1 MDKLEVICFVLVVL
15 SAIPFVMLLI
25 KRSMQKKF
33 MDKAVTT
40 TALITHCEKRF
51 GLKGA
56 VYYVL
61 SLQYLTKD
69 GQQIQTNSIV
79 SKKRAAGDILP
90 LMYLPGEP
98 AKFSLDF
105 GTKLP
110 LAMAASIVFFGLML
124 WFCIW
129 LLHYK

>member
-1 MDKLEVICFVLVVL
+1 MDKLAIICFVLVVL
-15 SAIPFVMLLI
+15 GAIPFVMVLI
-25 KRSMQKKF
+25 KRSRQKNF
-33 MDKAVTT
+33 IDKAVTT
-40 TALITHCEKRF
+40 TALVTHCEKRY
-51 GLKGA
+51 GPKGA

-79 SKKRAAGDILP
+79 SKKRAAGDTLP

-98 AKFSLDF
+98 AKFSIDF

-110 LAMAASIVFFGLML
+110 AAMAGSLVFFGLIL

-129 LLHYK
+129 LIHYK